1 MLPAYTL
8 LPKDRQSLA
17 SSAPLVGALHRA
29 LLLNSSGMIN
39 DHPDQDS
46 ERTIPMARSVKLLLT
61 ENVDNLGIVGDVVNV
76 RIGYARNYLLP
87 FGFATTPSDELIAS
101 LAEKRA
107 VAEKDVATRRAA
119 REEMIGKLNGQEL
132 TLTRACNDQ
141 GQLYGSVTQQDI
153 ASALKEVGFVVSP
166 REVRLPTTIKRIDTF
181 DIHIK
186 VDSDLEADIKL
197 WVVADRELD
206 LDEGDEMEF
215 DNEGELIVKDKK
227 PAAPAAPAEPAA
239 AE

>member
-1 MLPAYTL
+1 
-8 LPKDRQSLA
+8 
-17 SSAPLVGALHRA
+17 
-29 LLLNSSGMIN
+29 
-39 DHPDQDS
+39 
-46 ERTIPMARSVKLLLT
+46 MARNVKLLLT
-61 ENVDNLGIVGDVVNV
+61 ENVDNLGIVGDIVNV

-87 FGFATTPSDELIAS
+87 FGYATEPSDELIS
-101 LAEKRA
+101 QLAEKRA
-107 VAEKDVATRRAA
+107 QAEKDLAA
-119 REEMIGKLNGQEL
+119 QRKQREEMINKLDGQEL
-132 TLTRACNDQ
+132 TLVRACNDQ

-153 ASALKEVGFVVSP
+153 ASALRELGFAVSP

-206 LDEGDEMEF
+206 LDEGEEMEF

-227 PAAPAAPAEPAA
+227 RKPAPEA
-239 AE
+239 AEASAEG

>member
-1 MLPAYTL
+1 
-8 LPKDRQSLA
+8 
-17 SSAPLVGALHRA
+17 
-29 LLLNSSGMIN
+29 
-39 DHPDQDS
+39 
-46 ERTIPMARSVKLLLT
+46 MARNVKLLLT
-61 ENVDNLGIVGDVVNV
+61 ENVDNLGIVGDIVNV

-87 FGFATTPSDELIAS
+87 FGYATEPSEELIS
-101 LAEKRA
+101 QLAEKRA
-107 VAEKDVATRRAA
+107 KAEKELAERRAQ

-132 TLTRACNDQ
+132 TLIRACNDQ

-153 ASALKEVGFVVSP
+153 ASALKELGFAVAP

-197 WVVADRELD
+197 WVVPDRELETD
-206 LDEGDEMEF
+206 DQDEMEF

-227 PAAPAAPAEPAA
+227 KEDAPAPEAA
-239 AE
+239 AASGSEE

>member
-1 MLPAYTL
+1 
-8 LPKDRQSLA
+8 
-17 SSAPLVGALHRA
+17 
-29 LLLNSSGMIN
+29 
-39 DHPDQDS
+39 
-46 ERTIPMARSVKLLLT
+46 MARTVKLLLT

-76 RIGYARNYLLP
+76 KVGYARNYLLP
-87 FGFATTPSDELIAS
+87 FNYATTPSDELIAA

-107 VAEKDVATRRAA
+107 QAEKEVAARRAQ

-153 ASALKEVGFVVSP
+153 ANALKEVGFTVAP
-166 REVRLPTTIKRIDTF
+166 REVRLPTTIKRIDAF

-206 LDEGDEMEF
+206 LDEEEEMEF
-215 DNEGELIVKDKK
+215 DNEGELIVKEKK
-227 PAAPAAPAEPAA
+227 TPEPESKDQPDAEPAA

>member
-1 MLPAYTL
+1 
-8 LPKDRQSLA
+8 
-17 SSAPLVGALHRA
+17 
-29 LLLNSSGMIN
+29 
-39 DHPDQDS
+39 
-46 ERTIPMARSVKLLLT
+46 MARNVKLLLT
-61 ENVDNLGIVGDVVNV
+61 ENVDNLGIVGDIVNV

-87 FGFATTPSDELIAS
+87 FGYATTPSDELVAQ

-107 VAEKDVATRRAA
+107 QAEKELAARRAQ
-119 REEMIGKLNGQEL
+119 REEMISKLNGQEL
-132 TLTRACNDQ
+132 TLIRACNDQ

-153 ASALKEVGFVVSP
+153 SSALRELGFAVSP

-206 LDEGDEMEF
+206 LDEQEEMEF
-215 DNEGELIVKDKK
+215 DNEGELIIKDKK
-227 PAAPAAPAEPAA
+227 KREQAPVAEETAATEA
-239 AE
+239 